1 MNTTKIVLT
10 PEEHTELSR
19 RVRSATISQRDGR
32 RARVILLASQS
43 YTRAEIARLTG
54 LSLAVITGWCQRFQ
68 AQRLDGLVDKPGR
81 GRKPSLP
88 LEARI
93 GEPRWSCRSMARA
106 AGISATSMHKIWAA
120 NDLKPHL
127 TRSFKLSKKSEFRG
141 KILGCHRTLS
151 RPAREGF
158 GALLRGKESSTS
170 PRTYPAWPPPRD
182 RSYSHAIAR

>member
-10 PEEHTELSR
+10 PEEHTELNR
-19 RVRSATISQRDGR
+19 RVRSATITQRDGR
-32 RARVILLASQS
+32 RARVILLASQN

-88 LEARI
+88 LEAVQRVIEHVTKPRI

-158 GALLRGKESSTS
+158 GALLR
-170 PRTYPAWPPPRD
+170 
-182 RSYSHAIAR
+182 